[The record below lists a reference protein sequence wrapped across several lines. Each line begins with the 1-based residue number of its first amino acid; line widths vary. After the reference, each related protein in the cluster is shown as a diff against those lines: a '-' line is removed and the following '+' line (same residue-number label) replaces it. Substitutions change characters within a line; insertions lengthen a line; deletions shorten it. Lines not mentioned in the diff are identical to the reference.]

1 MIIPK
6 RLKIILLI
14 LFCVFICA
22 ILGYIIIEK
31 WSLLEAVYMTVITLT
46 TVGFQEVRPLSP
58 TGRIFTMF
66 ILVSGIGLL
75 AYAAGSTLEF
85 IVEGE
90 LSGLLRRKRMEK
102 QIQNL
107 EGHYIICGAGDVGKY
122 VIDEFTK
129 TQREFVV
136 VENNEEQI
144 KKLEEDKN
152 ILFIAGN
159 AAEDEILIKAGIRS
173 AAGLISALSS
183 DKDNLFVVL
192 TARNINPNLRIIS
205 RAIDEGTVPKL
216 YKAGADKVVSTEA
229 IGGLRMASEM
239 VRPTV
244 VSFLDTMLR
253 ERETTLR
260 IEETEIPIGSPLA
273 GKTLREVDIPEK
285 TGLIVVALKEKETE
299 KYSYNPLP
307 EVKLREKDILIV
319 LGELKGLEKLQELLK
334 RENV

>member
-1 MIIPK
+1 MLIPR
-6 RLKIILLI
+6 RLQLTLLT

-31 WSLLEAVYMTVITLT
+31 WSLLEAIYMTVITLT

-58 TGRIFTMF
+58 VGRIFTMF

-90 LSGLLRRKRMEK
+90 LSGLLRRKKMEK
-102 QIQNL
+102 QIENL
-107 EGHYIICGAGDVGKY
+107 GEHYIICGAGDVGKY
-122 VIDEFTK
+122 IIEEFTK
-129 TQREFVV
+129 TKRKFVI
-136 VENNEEQI
+136 VENNQEQI
-144 KKLEEDKN
+144 KKLEEDKS

-159 AAEDEILIKAGIRS
+159 AFEDEVLIKAGIRS

-216 YKAGADKVVSTEA
+216 YKAGADAVVSTEA

-244 VSFLDTMLR
+244 VTFLDTMLR
-253 ERETTLR
+253 ERESTLR
-260 IEETEIPIGSPLA
+260 IEEVKIPDGSPLT
-273 GKTLREVDIPEK
+273 GKTLKETSIADK
-285 TGLIVVALKEKETE
+285 TGLIVVALKESGTE

-307 EVKLREKDILIV
+307 EVKLRAKDILIV
-319 LGELKGLEKLQELLK
+319 LGELKGLEKLQELL
-334 RENV
+334 

>member
-6 RLKIILLI
+6 RLQLTLLT

-31 WSLLEAVYMTVITLT
+31 WSLLEAIYMTVITLT

-58 TGRIFTMF
+58 VGRILTMF

-90 LSGLLRRKRMEK
+90 LSGLLRRKKMEK
-102 QIQNL
+102 QIGNL
-107 EGHYIICGAGDVGKY
+107 EEHYIICGAGDVGKY
-122 VIDEFTK
+122 IIE
-129 TQREFVV
+129 EFVKTKRKFV
-136 VENNEEQI
+136 IVEI
-144 KKLEEDKN
+144 KKLEEDKD

-159 AAEDEILIKAGIRS
+159 ATEDEVLIKAGIRS

-205 RAIDEGTVPKL
+205 RATDEGTVPKL
-216 YKAGADKVVSTEA
+216 YKAGADAVVSTEA

-244 VSFLDTMLR
+244 VTFLDTMLR
-253 ERETTLR
+253 ERESTLR
-260 IEETEIPIGSPLA
+260 IEEVKIPDGSPLA
-273 GKTLREVDIPEK
+273 GRTLKETSIADK
-285 TGLIVVALKEKETE
+285 TGLIVVALKESGTE

-307 EVKLREKDILIV
+307 EVKLRAKDILIV
-319 LGELKGLEKLQELLK
+319 LGELKGLEKLQELL
-334 RENV
+334 

>member
-1 MIIPK
+1 M
-6 RLKIILLI
+6 L
-14 LFCVFICA
+14 
-22 ILGYIIIEK
+22 
-31 WSLLEAVYMTVITLT
+31 
-46 TVGFQEVRPLSP
+46 
-58 TGRIFTMF
+58 F

-90 LSGLLRRKRMEK
+90 LTGLLRRKRREK

-107 EGHYIICGAGDVGKY
+107 EGHYIICGSGDVGKY
-122 VIDEFTK
+122 VIEEFSKTK
-129 TQREFVV
+129 RKFVV
-136 VENNEEQI
+136 VESNEEQV

-152 ILFIAGN
+152 VLFIAGN

-173 AAGLISALSS
+173 AAGLIGALPS

-192 TARNINPNLRIIS
+192 TARNLNPNLRIIS

-216 YKAGADKVVSTEA
+216 YKAGADKVVSTET

-260 IEETEIPIGSPLA
+260 IEEAEIPLGSPLA
-273 GKTLREVDIPEK
+273 GKTLRETDIPEK

-307 EVKLREKDILIV
+307 EMKLKEKEVLIV
-319 LGELKGLEKLQELLK
+319 LGELKGLEKLQGLLK
-334 RENV
+334 SG